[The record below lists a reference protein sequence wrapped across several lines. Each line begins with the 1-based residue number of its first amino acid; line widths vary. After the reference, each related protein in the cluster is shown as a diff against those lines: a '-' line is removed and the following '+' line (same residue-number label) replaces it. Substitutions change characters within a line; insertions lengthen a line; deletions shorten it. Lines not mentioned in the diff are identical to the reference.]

1 MSKAW
6 QAGLLLGLVAAA
18 VPSRAEEWSRQYS
31 LKGRPELHVT
41 TDDGSV
47 RIEAG
52 DRPQIE
58 ARVDTIGWTIGADGV
73 TVSESQ
79 AGDHIDIEVRG
90 PQRRWSFGLAHRA
103 IKATLRVPRAAA
115 LGVHTGD
122 GSIELDLQVT
132 VSGTISS
139 STVRGKLGA
148 GGPPLRVQTGDGS
161 IHLRRL

>member
-58 ARVDTIGWTIGADGV
+58 ARVDTIGWTIGAAGG

-79 AGDHIDIEVRG
+79 AGDPIGVEVRG
-90 PQRRWSFGLAHRA
+90 AERRWSLGLAPRWSQG
-103 IKATLRVPRAAA
+103 TLRVPRAAP
-115 LGVHTGD
+115 
-122 GSIELDLQVT
+122 LDA
-132 VSGTISS
+132 
-139 STVRGKLGA
+139 R
-148 GGPPLRVQTGDGS
+148 
-161 IHLRRL
+161 